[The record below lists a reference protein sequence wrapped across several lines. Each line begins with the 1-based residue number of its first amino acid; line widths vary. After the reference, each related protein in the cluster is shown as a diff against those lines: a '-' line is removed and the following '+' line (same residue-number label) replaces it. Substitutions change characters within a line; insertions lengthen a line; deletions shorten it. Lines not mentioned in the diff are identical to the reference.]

1 MRTCAT
7 YRLLY
12 YCLLEAKHS
21 SLACKLLATNV
32 GRGAS
37 RMRMANVQC
46 GKCPL
51 EQLILPA
58 VSSMMFGLLHM
69 QTPESRI
76 MTTCI
81 ILLYIT
87 LDLQLDMLN

>member
-1 MRTCAT
+1 
-7 YRLLY
+7 
-12 YCLLEAKHS
+12 
-21 SLACKLLATNV
+21 
-32 GRGAS
+32 
-37 RMRMANVQC
+37 MRMANVQC

-69 QTPESRI
+69 QTAESRI

-81 ILLYIT
+81 ILLYIA
-87 LDLQLDMLN
+87 LDLQLDTLN